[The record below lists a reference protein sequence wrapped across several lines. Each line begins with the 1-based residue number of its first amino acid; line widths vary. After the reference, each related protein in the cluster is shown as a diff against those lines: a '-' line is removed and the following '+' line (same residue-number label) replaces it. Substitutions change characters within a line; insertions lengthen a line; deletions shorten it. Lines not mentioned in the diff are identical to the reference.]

1 MIANVFM
8 VLLGYSWCYFD
19 CVSTDVY
26 EKVPQV
32 SVFWENA
39 NQGLEPKTA
48 LREGTALVVTVLWE
62 KANQD
67 LEPKTALPVKY
78 RPDLFN
84 SI

>member
-1 MIANVFM
+1 MS
-8 VLLGYSWCYFD
+8 SWCSWVIRGVISIVFLPTFMRRYRKCQF
-19 CVSTDVY
+19 
-26 EKVPQV
+26 
-32 SVFWENA
+32 FWENT

-48 LREGTALVVTVLWE
+48 LREGTALVVTVLWK

-84 SI
+84 ST